1 MIAFR
6 YIQSVL
12 IAVSLMAL
20 FTGCAR
26 SLRRGT
32 EVGREQVILDVVY
45 PRLEEGDTVF
55 VAPRVDSTFALGSV
69 FPATVAVTVNDV
81 PAQVWDN
88 GAFLAYFPLDTLTQI
103 YRVQAV
109 APGGEL
115 SRFELPFLFP
125 DQLVST
131 DQIIANDTINSMLPA
146 RITLTSK
153 NAVLRTD
160 PNKAWW
166 LFPVEGC
173 TALADSFV
181 YPYFRIPLASGL
193 HAWVE
198 DRFVEMD
205 SAWSGTPHS
214 PLEWISVS
222 SEDTWTRIRLPLK
235 QRHLFRLEERPGA
248 GALRLDLYGVS
259 AYIDQI
265 KYNAS
270 DPVVGHIRWNQLEDE
285 LLRLDVLLKTP
296 RLWGYGVSYEGDT
309 LVISIR
315 KPPDIKGKAL
325 KGRIIVLDA
334 GHGGESDGAI
344 GPTRLLEKEVNLKL
358 AESLRRLLE
367 KEGARVYLTR
377 TADTAV
383 GIYDRIDYAI
393 ERKAELL
400 ISLHNNALPDGKNP
414 FQVRG
419 SAVYYYHPQSRDL
432 AWHLHEELID
442 VTGLADHGLYYK
454 NLALARPT
462 EMLAV
467 LIESAFIIHPEEEM
481 MLRDDR
487 FIKRIA
493 GGLTAGIKEFL
504 RQSRKKD
511 TKKTKTY
518 HTWPSSQ
525 PNRLRW
531 PPSNPTV
538 EHGQIHLYVP

>member
-1 MIAFR
+1 
-6 YIQSVL
+6 VK
-12 IAVSLMAL
+12 
-20 FTGCAR
+20 
-26 SLRRGT
+26 
-32 EVGREQVILDVVY
+32 LDVVY

-69 FPATVAVTVNDV
+69 FPATATVTVNGV

-88 GAFLAYFPLDTLTQI
+88 GAFLAYFPLDTLIQT

-125 DQLVST
+125 DQLAST
-131 DQIIANDTINSMLPA
+131 DQIIDDETTNSLLPA
-146 RITLTSK
+146 RITLTYE

-160 PNKAWW
+160 PNQAWW
-166 LFPVEGC
+166 LFPDAGC

-181 YPYFRIPLASGL
+181 HPYYRIPLADGL

-198 DRFVEMD
+198 DRFVELD
-205 SAWSGTPHS
+205 SMRSGRPHS
-214 PLEWISVS
+214 TLKSISVS
-222 SEDTWTRIRLPLK
+222 AVDAWTRVRLPLE
-235 QRHLFRLEERPGA
+235 QRHLFRLEEKPGA

-265 KYNAS
+265 KYDAS
-270 DPVVGHIRWNQLEDE
+270 DPVVGHIRWDQVEDE
-285 LLRLDVLLKTP
+285 LLRLDILLKTP
-296 RLWGYGVSYEGDT
+296 HLWGYGASYQGDT

-325 KGRIIVLDA
+325 KGRTIVLDA
-334 GHGGESDGAI
+334 GHGGENEGAI

-358 AESLRRLLE
+358 AESLHRLLE

-377 TADTAV
+377 TADTSV
-383 GIYDRIDYAI
+383 GIYDRIDYAL
-393 ERKAELL
+393 EREAELL
-400 ISLHNNALPDGKNP
+400 ISLHNNALPNGKNP
-414 FQVRG
+414 FQVHG
-419 SAVYYYHPQSRDL
+419 SAVYYYHPQSRNL
-432 AWHLHEELID
+432 AWHIHEELLD
-442 VTGLADHGLYYK
+442 ATGLADHGLYYK

-467 LIESAFIIHPEEEM
+467 LIESAFIIHPGEEM
-481 MLRDDR
+481 LLRDGR
-487 FIKRIA
+487 FIKRTA
-493 GGLTAGIKEFL
+493 GGIAAGIKEFL
-504 RQSRKKD
+504 RQSRKQN
-511 TKKTKTY
+511 TKKTKKY

-531 PPSNPTV
+531 PPTNPTV
-538 EHGQIHLYVP
+538 EYGQIHLYVP